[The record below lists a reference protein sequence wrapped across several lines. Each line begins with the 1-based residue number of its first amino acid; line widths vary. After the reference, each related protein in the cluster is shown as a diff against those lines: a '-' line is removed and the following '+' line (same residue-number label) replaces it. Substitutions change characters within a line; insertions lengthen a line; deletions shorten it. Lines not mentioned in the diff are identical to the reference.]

1 MAYAINKM
9 SGVVNW
15 INICGVRTKT
25 IHKTSEASN
34 IVRNGGSLAQ
44 VKELSDQ
51 QLMLITVKTGVKF
64 STEGFPRSSGQGGLH
79 RLPPVGSIPLKVH
92 MSDTNPHVR
101 LSLVH
106 FEVIDAAGS
115 PQTSVLT
122 IELWER

>member
-1 MAYAINKM
+1 MEA
-9 SGVVNW
+9 
-15 INICGVRTKT
+15 
-25 IHKTSEASN
+25 IHKTSEAGN

-44 VKELSDQ
+44 VKELSNQ

-64 STEGFPRSSGQGGLH
+64 NTEGFPGSSGQGGLH
-79 RLPPVGSIPLKVH
+79 RLSPAGSIPLKVH
-92 MSDTNPHVR
+92 MSDMNPHVR